1 MSISIS
7 GNGSIT
13 GATTSYSFDQSVSIG
28 GTLTYEDVTNI
39 DSVGVVTARSG
50 VYFGSP
56 GSGTQVDGNSN
67 GIGIG
72 SADPYARLDVF
83 TTNYPAAKF
92 NSSYTASSKEYTSIL
107 LGSPNTNQGFTLGQ
121 LYDTVTPSAGYFHI
135 TPYGL
140 GEGENFSIKHNGN
153 VGIGLTNPNTRLE
166 IAANNNGLGENNTLR
181 FTDTDTST
189 QGNQQIGK
197 IEFYSSDVSG
207 PGAGVKAY
215 IGAFSPDTS
224 PDAYLDFATQDGSG
238 NPNPVIRMRIKSDGK
253 IGIGTASPTAD
264 GLHIVNSTQPDIF
277 MGTSTN
283 AEGFKV
289 VYNDTDT
296 VIGNVTS
303 TPLRFVIGNDEKARI
318 DSTGRLLVG
327 TPTSPS
333 LTDGQYAKIHL
344 VGNTAGASGDAV
356 LNLGRGILAS
366 SGMSAGTILG
376 ILQFTD
382 SAGAAHATIKG
393 VADAATGSNDY
404 PGRLVFS
411 TTANSAHSPTER
423 MRIGSNGQASHFG
436 DTTVITSA
444 SALSAGTA
452 EYLFVG
458 QHSATTINNGTDSI
472 RITTNGNITN
482 TNDSYGQISD
492 IKLKEN
498 IVDAESQWDDFKA
511 VRFRKFNFKE
521 ETGHETHTQ
530 LGVIAQE
537 LELVSPGLVYETP
550 DQDEDGN
557 DLGTTTKAVKSSVL
571 VKKALVALQEAMERI
586 ETLETQNADLLTRVS
601 ALEG

>member
-1 MSISIS
+1 MSNILTNNINPRS
-7 GNGSIT
+7 GNVINIGGIN
-13 GATTSYSFDQSVSIG
+13 DKVSIA
-28 GTLTYEDVTNI
+28 GTLSYEDVANI
-39 DSVGVVTARSG
+39 DSVGVITARSG
-50 VYFGSP
+50 VNITDGGLVVVGVTTVSAGSASAPSISPSGDPDTGLYSP
-56 GSGTQVDGNSN
+56 GADQLALATGGSGRLFVDSIGRVAIGTISYSGQLHVYAPSLGVTALFSANTDNAYDSSRLSLIGGNLSANEIYLGDGLDNDVGKITYNNDGNYLAFTAN
-67 GIGIG
+67 
-72 SADPYARLDVF
+72 ANERL
-83 TTNYPAAKF
+83 
-92 NSSYTASSKEYTSIL
+92 
-107 LGSPNTNQGFTLGQ
+107 
-121 LYDTVTPSAGYFHI
+121 
-135 TPYGL
+135 
-140 GEGENFSIKHNGN
+140 
-153 VGIGLTNPNTRLE
+153 
-166 IAANNNGLGENNTLR
+166 
-181 FTDTDTST
+181 
-189 QGNQQIGK
+189 
-197 IEFYSSDVSG
+197 
-207 PGAGVKAY
+207 
-215 IGAFSPDTS
+215 
-224 PDAYLDFATQDGSG
+224 
-238 NPNPVIRMRIKSDGK
+238 
-253 IGIGTASPTAD
+253 
-264 GLHIVNSTQPDIF
+264 
-277 MGTSTN
+277 
-283 AEGFKV
+283 
-289 VYNDTDT
+289 
-296 VIGNVTS
+296 
-303 TPLRFVIGNDEKARI
+303 RI
-318 DSTGRLLVG
+318 DSSGRVGVGTAAPTNTLEVAGTATSNLFAVKATSSGDVVAITARGAGNGGIISGLNNAQNDYEPLEINGEFIYFQTRTGAGTVTERGRIDSSGRLLVG
-327 TPTSPS
+327 TITSPS

-586 ETLETQNADLLTRVS
+586 ETLEAEVA
-601 ALEG
+601 ALKGA

>member
-1 MSISIS
+1 MALTKVQTIGIET
-7 GNGSIT
+7 GIT
-13 GATTSYSFDQSVSIG
+13 FTGITTTSSLQATEINVSGIATFGGNVSIA
-28 GTLTYEDVTNI
+28 GTLTYEDVTDI
-39 DSVGVVTARSG
+39 DSVGLITARSG
-50 VYFGSP
+50 VNITDGGLVVVGVTTVSAGSASAPSISPSGDPDTGLYSP
-56 GSGTQVDGNSN
+56 GADQLALATGGSGRLFVDSIGRVAIGTISYSGQLHVYAPSLGVTALFSANTDNAYDSSRLSLIGGNLSANEIYLGDGLDNDVGKITYNNDGNYLAFTAN
-67 GIGIG
+67 
-72 SADPYARLDVF
+72 ANERL
-83 TTNYPAAKF
+83 
-92 NSSYTASSKEYTSIL
+92 
-107 LGSPNTNQGFTLGQ
+107 
-121 LYDTVTPSAGYFHI
+121 
-135 TPYGL
+135 
-140 GEGENFSIKHNGN
+140 
-153 VGIGLTNPNTRLE
+153 
-166 IAANNNGLGENNTLR
+166 
-181 FTDTDTST
+181 
-189 QGNQQIGK
+189 
-197 IEFYSSDVSG
+197 
-207 PGAGVKAY
+207 
-215 IGAFSPDTS
+215 
-224 PDAYLDFATQDGSG
+224 
-238 NPNPVIRMRIKSDGK
+238 
-253 IGIGTASPTAD
+253 
-264 GLHIVNSTQPDIF
+264 
-277 MGTSTN
+277 
-283 AEGFKV
+283 
-289 VYNDTDT
+289 
-296 VIGNVTS
+296 
-303 TPLRFVIGNDEKARI
+303 RI
-318 DSTGRLLVG
+318 DSSGRVGVGTAAPTNTLEVAGTATSNLFAVKATSSGDVVAITARGAGNGGIISGLNNAQNDYEPLEINGEFIYFQTRTGAGTVTERGRIDSSGRLLVG
-327 TPTSPS
+327 TITSPS

-550 DQDEDGN
+550 DQDEHGN

>member
-1 MSISIS
+1 MALTKVQTIGIET
-7 GNGSIT
+7 GIT
-13 GATTSYSFDQSVSIG
+13 FTGITTTSSLQATEINVSGIATFGGNVSIA
-28 GTLTYEDVTNI
+28 GTLTYEDVTDI
-39 DSVGVVTARSG
+39 DSVGLITARSG
-50 VYFGSP
+50 VNITDGGLVVVGVTTVSAGSASAPSISPSGDPDTGLYSP
-56 GSGTQVDGNSN
+56 GADQLALATGGSGRLFVDSIGRVAIGTISYSGQLHVYAPSLGVTALFSANTDNAYDSSRLSLIGGNLSANEIYLGDGLDNDVGKITYNNDGNYLAFTAN
-67 GIGIG
+67 
-72 SADPYARLDVF
+72 ANERL
-83 TTNYPAAKF
+83 
-92 NSSYTASSKEYTSIL
+92 
-107 LGSPNTNQGFTLGQ
+107 
-121 LYDTVTPSAGYFHI
+121 
-135 TPYGL
+135 
-140 GEGENFSIKHNGN
+140 
-153 VGIGLTNPNTRLE
+153 
-166 IAANNNGLGENNTLR
+166 
-181 FTDTDTST
+181 
-189 QGNQQIGK
+189 
-197 IEFYSSDVSG
+197 
-207 PGAGVKAY
+207 
-215 IGAFSPDTS
+215 
-224 PDAYLDFATQDGSG
+224 
-238 NPNPVIRMRIKSDGK
+238 
-253 IGIGTASPTAD
+253 
-264 GLHIVNSTQPDIF
+264 
-277 MGTSTN
+277 
-283 AEGFKV
+283 
-289 VYNDTDT
+289 
-296 VIGNVTS
+296 
-303 TPLRFVIGNDEKARI
+303 RI
-318 DSTGRLLVG
+318 DSSGRVGVGTAAPTNTLEVAGTATSNLFAVKATSSGDVVAITARGAGNGGIISGLNNAQNDYEPLEINGEFIYFQTRTGAGTVTERGRIDSSGRLLVG
-327 TPTSPS
+327 TITSPS